1 MTTPSNKPLAPSDT
15 RALIAVDLGAESCRV
30 CLLRWKDGRPSIQV
44 VHRIPNNPRE
54 IDGGLHWDL
63 KAITGGLEEG
73 LRKCAALAPE
83 GIRSIA
89 ADGWAV
95 DYARIDAN
103 GAPLADPFCYRDPRN
118 VESQNSAHRL
128 CSQERM
134 RELTGIQI
142 LPFNTAYQLHADAMA
157 GLPEGQ
163 QWLNLP
169 EYLLAHWGGAR
180 VSEYTNATH
189 TELVELYTK
198 QWCPEIFSAL
208 HLNLNHA
215 PRIVP
220 PGTDLGKLSGP
231 LAKLPALRDTTLIAP
246 ACHDTASAI
255 AGIPA
260 TGNDWAYISSGTWS
274 LVGALIEQPRNG
286 AAAQAENFTNL
297 GAVGG
302 RVCFHKNVNGMW
314 LISQCMAQ
322 WALDG
327 KTWPIVDLVAAA
339 EKTPCPIGLLD
350 VDDPDLLLPEHMPQ
364 RINAQRVRQR
374 PCAARRVSLQRARL
388 RQPHLPFAGRA
399 LRPGPEPRRLPHRQ
413 KAEAALHR
421 RRRQSERIPQSPH
434 IGGHRPG
441 GLPRIAGKLHR
452 RQLRRAACHARR
464 RPRQRHRR
472 LRRTGRTLG
481 RPLHRGPRPG
491 LNQRKFLVAGGSG
504 NDSGQFNG
512 ESKRLFRISHRKW
525 LEGILPA

>member
-1 MTTPSNKPLAPSDT
+1 MTTPSNKPLVPADT

-73 LRKCAALAPE
+73 LRKCATLAPE

-89 ADGWAV
+89 VDGWAV

-118 VESQNSAHRL
+118 VESQISAHRL

-142 LPFNTAYQLHADAMA
+142 LPFNTAYQLHADAIA
-157 GLPEGQ
+157 GLSEGQ

-208 HLNLNHA
+208 HLNINHA

-327 KTWPIVDLVAAA
+327 KTWPIVELVAAA

-350 VDDPDLLLPEHMPQ
+350 VDDPDLLLPERMPQ
-364 RINAQRVRQR
+364 RINAQRVRNGLA
-374 PCAARRVSLQRARL
+374 PLDESPANAPAFASLIFHSLAARYAQVLNRVAFLTD
-388 RQPHLPFAGRA
+388 
-399 LRPGPEPRRLPHRQ
+399 
-413 KAEAALHR
+413 K
-421 RRRQSERIPQSPH
+421 
-434 IGGHRPG
+434 
-441 GLPRIAGKLHR
+441 KL
-452 RQLRRAACHARR
+452 
-464 RPRQRHRR
+464 
-472 LRRTGRTLG
+472 
-481 RPLHRGPRPG
+481 
-491 LNQRKFLVAGGSG
+491 
-504 NDSGQFNG
+504 
-512 ESKRLFRISHRKW
+512 KRLFIVGGANQNAFLNRLTAEATGLEVFRGSPESSTVGNFAVQLAT
-525 LEGILPA
+525 LEGSRDDVTGAYAEPVARWAGLFIEALDQATAAAAKQ